1 MTQFERKEE
10 FSHKYHHVYDSCK
23 YYSVSHAGQDTIE
36 LEDIRPTPSTSQS
49 NIVQDNAED
58 SDEAPLNATS
68 LPPMDHGFDAWA
80 YMISAWLVE
89 LLVWSY
95 PFSYGVFLNYYAS
108 HEFKDSSSTLLALV
122 GSLSTGL
129 IYLSSIVVF
138 PVIARYPARKK
149 QMMYVGLGLSVA
161 GLIGAA
167 FSKTPEML
175 VLTQGVMY
183 SIGGSFLY
191 FPVTTYLFE
200 WFSDK
205 KGLANGL
212 IFSGT
217 GVGGVVMPI
226 IIQALL
232 NKYGRKVTML
242 AMATSF
248 ALMVLPAFPLHQTP
262 CSGIP
267 YRPSTADRHS
277 VPQVPPFLGPLRCQ
291 LGSRTGNIL
300 THALSANLRDGSR
313 TEKCDLSRN
322 LVLIPDECH
331 SAGASAPGLIFLGY
345 LSDRFDLRISIFIS
359 ALGSSL
365 AVLFIWGFTTHIAPL
380 LRLRLHLRVPR
391 SKLASIMMG
400 IFMAGR
406 GVGNALSDTYL
417 VGVVAPLGV
426 HGEIDIPVQFGGLW
440 PSHPVHGYHAAREH
454 TWNQLSQARPDHYKY
469 RREDTEEVQARV
481 NIAAVIDWQSLEIP
495 DVGHDV

>member
-1 MTQFERKEE
+1 M
-10 FSHKYHHVYDSCK
+10 SMISG
-23 YYSVSHAGQDTIE
+23 SVVASEGPEIIE
-36 LEDIRPTPSTSQS
+36 LEDFRPTPSTSQS
-49 NIVQDNAED
+49 NFTQDSAEHTD
-58 SDEAPLNATS
+58 NAPLNATS

-80 YMISAWLVE
+80 YLVSAWLVE

-129 IYLSSIVVF
+129 IYLSSIVIL

-149 QMMYVGLGLSVA
+149 QMMYVGLCLSVA

-167 FSKTPEML
+167 FSNTPEML

-191 FPVTTYLFE
+191 FPVMTYLFE

-226 IIQALL
+226 ITEALL

-242 AMATSF
+242 ALATSF
-248 ALMVLPAFPLHQTP
+248 ALLVLPAFPYIKPRVPISHIVHQ
-262 CSGIP
+262 
-267 YRPSTADRHS
+267 RPIDTQFLKYH
-277 VPQVPPFLGPLRCQ
+277 PFWVLF
-291 LGSRTGNIL
+291 I
-300 THALSANLRDGSR
+300 ANLVQGLG
-313 TEKCDLSRN
+313 TFLPTLYLPTFATDLGLNNATSVGTWSLSLMN
-322 LVLIPDECH
+322 
-331 SAGASAPGLIFLGY
+331 GASAPGLIFIGY

-365 AVLFIWGFTTHIAPL
+365 AVLFIWGFTIHIAPL
-380 LRLRLHLRVPR
+380 LVFACIYGFLAPSWSAMWPR
-391 SKLASIMMG
+391 FISTVAGDDPHQASIMMG

-406 GVGNALSDTYL
+406 GVGNALSTPISSGLLHPWAFTGKSIFPYSLEGYGPLILFTGITLL
-417 VGVVAPLGV
+417 VSTCG
-426 HGEIDIPVQFGGLW
+426 I
-440 PSHPVHGYHAAREH
+440 SYR
-454 TWNQLSQARPDHYKY
+454 NPD
-469 RREDTEEVQARV
+469 RTT
-481 NIAAVIDWQSLEIP
+481 NIAERVPRRFRRASISP
-495 DVGHDV
+495 P

>member
-1 MTQFERKEE
+1 MSTIAA
-10 FSHKYHHVYDSCK
+10 
-23 YYSVSHAGQDTIE
+23 SVNQAGQDTIE

-49 NIVQDNAED
+49 IIVQNNGED

-80 YMISAWLVE
+80 YMISAWLIE

-95 PFSYGVFLNYYAS
+95 PFSYGVFLNYYSS

-129 IYLSSIVVF
+129 IYLSSIVIL
-138 PVIARYPARKK
+138 PIITRYPARKK

-167 FSKTPEML
+167 FSNTPEML

-191 FPVTTYLFE
+191 FPVMTYLFE

-226 IIQALL
+226 ITEALL

-242 AMATSF
+242 ALATSF
-248 ALMVLPAFPLHQTP
+248 ALLVIPAFPYIKPRFLKYH
-262 CSGIP
+262 
-267 YRPSTADRHS
+267 
-277 VPQVPPFLGPLRCQ
+277 PFWV
-291 LGSRTGNIL
+291 
-300 THALSANLRDGSR
+300 LSIANLVQGLGIFLP
-313 TEKCDLSRN
+313 TLYLPTFATDLGLNNATSVGTWSLSLMN
-322 LVLIPDECH
+322 
-331 SAGASAPGLIFLGY
+331 GASAPGLIFLGY

-380 LRLRLHLRVPR
+380 LVFACVYGFLAPSWSAMWPR
-391 SKLASIMMG
+391 FISTVAGDDPHQASIMMG

-406 GVGNALSDTYL
+406 GVGNALSTPISSGLLRPWAFTGKSIFPYSLEGYGPLILFTGITLL
-417 VGVVAPLGV
+417 VSTLG
-426 HGEIDIPVQFGGLW
+426 I
-440 PSHPVHGYHAAREH
+440 SYRK
-454 TWNQLSQARPDHYKY
+454 PD
-469 RREDTEEVQARV
+469 RTTT
-481 NIAAVIDWQSLEIP
+481 NIAERIP
-495 DVGHDV
+495 RRFRRASISPP

>member
-1 MTQFERKEE
+1 MSTIAGPITA
-10 FSHKYHHVYDSCK
+10 
-23 YYSVSHAGQDTIE
+23 SVNQARQDTIE

-95 PFSYGVFLNYYAS
+95 PFSYGVFLNYYTS
-108 HEFKDSSSTLLALV
+108 HEFKDSPSTLLVLV

-138 PVIARYPARKK
+138 PIIARYPARKK

-167 FSKTPEML
+167 FSNTPEML

-226 IIQALL
+226 IIEALL

-242 AMATSF
+242 ALATSF
-248 ALMVLPAFPLHQTP
+248 ALVVLPAFPYIKPRVPASHVVHQ
-262 CSGIP
+262 
-267 YRPSTADRHS
+267 RPIDTQFLKYH
-277 VPQVPPFLGPLRCQ
+277 PFWVLFV
-291 LGSRTGNIL
+291 
-300 THALSANLRDGSR
+300 ANLVQGLGIFLP
-313 TEKCDLSRN
+313 TLYLPTFATDLGLNNATSVGTWSLSLMN
-322 LVLIPDECH
+322 
-331 SAGASAPGLIFLGY
+331 GASAPGLIFLGY

-380 LRLRLHLRVPR
+380 LVFACIYGFLAPSWSAMYPR
-391 SKLASIMMG
+391 FISTVAGDDPHQASIMMG
-400 IFMAGR
+400 IFMTGR
-406 GVGNALSDTYL
+406 GVGNALSTPISSGLLHPWAFTGKSIFPYSLEGYGPLILFTGITLL
-417 VGVVAPLGV
+417 VSTLG
-426 HGEIDIPVQFGGLW
+426 I
-440 PSHPVHGYHAAREH
+440 SYRK
-454 TWNQLSQARPDHYKY
+454 PD
-469 RREDTEEVQARV
+469 RTTT
-481 NIAAVIDWQSLEIP
+481 NIAERIP
-495 DVGHDV
+495 RRFRRASISPP